1 MTLLTNYT
9 LAHVWLLKTYA
20 IPAGMYASQ
29 IWATPGPFLRQ
40 GREKDNPIQK
50 WLLTVLKRI
59 RPVPVEEARFYV
71 GTSLRLRPL
80 ALGRFCFTMHTIQ
93 GIKT

>member
-59 RPVPVEEARFYV
+59 LGVRGHHSSTVRCARMWPGPSCNSTDF
-71 GTSLRLRPL
+71 
-80 ALGRFCFTMHTIQ
+80 ALQCV
-93 GIKT
+93 